1 MKLFDARMILGCDLD
16 LEAFQSSDLASVCRT
31 LDRYGI
37 ERALLSSFASYR
49 FDVPYGNR
57 LVFEAAAQDARLI
70 PCPAVLPNAVGEV
83 GDEGEFIGGL
93 IDRGARCVGLYP
105 KSCGLAFDERVIGR
119 LMSAAE
125 ERRLPVQVPA
135 GEVGLLPMAEFA
147 ACYPDLPFI
156 LCAYPA
162 GLYRDRN
169 LLPVLASAPNLHI
182 TINPPFGLN
191 EGIEAI
197 CARMGSGRLL
207 FASNYPVA
215 EPGATISHL
224 AYADVGPEDVENIAF
239 RNMEGLINAV
249 RV

>member
-1 MKLFDARMILGCDLD
+1 LKFFDARIILGRDVD
-16 LEAFQSSDLASVCRT
+16 LEAFQFSDTDSVRRT

-49 FDVPYGNR
+49 FDVPHGND
-57 LVFEAAAQDARLI
+57 LTFAAAEQDARLVT
-70 PCPAVLPNAVGEV
+70 CPAVLPDALGEV

-105 KSCGLAFDERVIGR
+105 KSCGLALDERVIGG
-119 LMSAAE
+119 LLGAAE

-135 GEVGLLPMAEFA
+135 GEAGLLPMADLA
-147 ACYPDLPFI
+147 ARHPDLPFI
-156 LCAYPA
+156 FCAYPA

-169 LLPVLASAPNLHI
+169 LLPVLASAPNLYM

-197 CARMGSGRLL
+197 CARVGSRRLL
-207 FASNYPVA
+207 FASNYPIG
-215 EPGATISHL
+215 EPGATIAHL
-224 AYADVGPEDVENIAF
+224 AYADLAPDDVENIAF
-239 RNMEGLINAV
+239 SNLEGLIDAV